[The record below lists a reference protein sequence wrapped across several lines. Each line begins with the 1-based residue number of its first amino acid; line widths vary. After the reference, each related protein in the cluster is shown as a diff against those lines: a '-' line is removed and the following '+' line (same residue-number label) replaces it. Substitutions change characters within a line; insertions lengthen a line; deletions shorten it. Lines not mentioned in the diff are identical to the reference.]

1 MNNVVAVLLATYNG
15 EKYLKEQIDSILNQT
30 YKDIKI
36 YIGDDC
42 SKDSTIDIIK
52 TYKDL
57 YPDKIIYY
65 QNNTNMGFIKNFEK
79 LLQCCSEN
87 YMAFSDQ
94 DDIWLP
100 NKLEEQMKEIAKM
113 EKKCN
118 LPIMCHSDLIMID
131 EDKKILYKSFFKF
144 KKYKINLKKDLGH
157 ILGPCGVMG
166 NTMMINK
173 VLKEKI
179 LPFPKNINFH
189 DYYIAIMCELF
200 GKRIT
205 LSESFVL
212 YRIHQNNT
220 SNSKL
225 NIKKKKNTTLPYL
238 ERDLDWLDNI
248 KQDLNK
254 NDLLIVNKFQCYI
267 QNPKKIYHYLELLRY
282 NLVKRNDIYRLKLFF
297 RFLYNIYWKIN
308 G

>member
-94 DDIWLP
+94 DDIWLS

-118 LPIMCHSDLIMID
+118 LPIMCHSDLI
-131 EDKKILYKSFFKF
+131 
-144 KKYKINLKKDLGH
+144 
-157 ILGPCGVMG
+157 
-166 NTMMINK
+166 
-173 VLKEKI
+173 
-179 LPFPKNINFH
+179 
-189 DYYIAIMCELF
+189 
-200 GKRIT
+200 
-205 LSESFVL
+205 
-212 YRIHQNNT
+212 
-220 SNSKL
+220 
-225 NIKKKKNTTLPYL
+225 
-238 ERDLDWLDNI
+238 
-248 KQDLNK
+248 
-254 NDLLIVNKFQCYI
+254 
-267 QNPKKIYHYLELLRY
+267 
-282 NLVKRNDIYRLKLFF
+282 
-297 RFLYNIYWKIN
+297 
-308 G
+308 